1 MQNLDH
7 ADKVK
12 IDPSYNHPEVIQI
25 GRVCGPDVFRK
36 STAGFYEDPD
46 MEWCRQ
52 YLVFKEYI
60 EYVIL
65 CVKNMDLWTA
75 LPSDISV
82 HVDQFLE
89 DGYKKH
95 SHTGPW
101 WFVRDAKRNFLKTK
115 RVGTGKLPEARLLR
129 YTARRLLTVAKQ
141 VELVPVLWELTDD
154 MELIKHEED
163 HT

>member
-1 MQNLDH
+1 MRNQKSILVPAGRWKIVNFTYGLSRCMCCGRPIWYVLHMQNLDH

-82 HVDQFLE
+82 HVDRCVSASCTPLRE
-89 DGYKKH
+89 
-95 SHTGPW
+95 TG
-101 WFVRDAKRNFLKTK
+101 
-115 RVGTGKLPEARLLR
+115 
-129 YTARRLLTVAKQ
+129 RRGR
-141 VELVPVLWELTDD
+141 
-154 MELIKHEED
+154 
-163 HT
+163 